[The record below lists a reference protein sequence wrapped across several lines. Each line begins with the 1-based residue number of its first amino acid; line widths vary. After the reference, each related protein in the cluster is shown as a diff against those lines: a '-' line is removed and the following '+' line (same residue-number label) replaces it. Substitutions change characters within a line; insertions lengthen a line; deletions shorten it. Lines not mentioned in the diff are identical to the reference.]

1 MMKED
6 KASISMMLSAAIV
19 GVIDV
24 VAFIAFLILGILIGV
39 GSLLQSQGIIIA
51 AIVIAAI
58 NVVEIILVPVFL
70 MLRKG

>member
-6 KASISMMLSAAIV
+6 KASVSMMLSAAIV

-24 VAFIAFLILGILIGV
+24 IAFIAFLILGILIGV

>member
-1 MMKED
+1 MIRED
-6 KASISMMLSAAIV
+6 KASVSIMLSAAII
-19 GVIDV
+19 GIIDV
-24 VAFIAFLILGILIGV
+24 IAVIVFAVLGILIGV

-58 NVVEIILVPVFL
+58 NVVEIILVPILL

>member
-1 MMKED
+1 MIRED
-6 KASISMMLSAAIV
+6 KASVSIMLSAAIV
-19 GVIDV
+19 GIIDV
-24 VAFIAFLILGILIGV
+24 IAVIVFAVLGILIGV

-58 NVVEIILVPVFL
+58 NVVEIIMVPILL

>member
-1 MMKED
+1 MIRED
-6 KASISMMLSAAIV
+6 KASVSMMISAIV
-19 GVIDV
+19 VGAIDV
-24 VAFIAFLILGILIGV
+24 IAFIAFAILGILIGV

-70 MLRKG
+70 KLRKG

>member
-24 VAFIAFLILGILIGV
+24 IAFIAFLILGILIGV

>member
-1 MMKED
+1 MKED
-6 KASISMMLSAAIV
+6 RASISMMLSAAIV

-24 VAFIAFLILGILIGV
+24 IAFIAFLILGILIGV

>member
-6 KASISMMLSAAIV
+6 KASVSMMLSAAIV

-24 VAFIAFLILGILIGV
+24 IAFIAFLILGILIGV
-39 GSLLQSQGIIIA
+39 GSLLQSQGIIIT

>member
-6 KASISMMLSAAIV
+6 KASVSMMLSAAIV
-19 GVIDV
+19 GVRDV
-24 VAFIAFLILGILIGV
+24 IAFIAFLILGILIGV
-39 GSLLQSQGIIIA
+39 GSLLQSQGIIIT

>member
-1 MMKED
+1 MIRED
-6 KASISMMLSAAIV
+6 KASVSIMLSAAIV
-19 GVIDV
+19 GIIDV
-24 VAFIAFLILGILIGV
+24 IAVIVFAILGILIGV

-58 NVVEIILVPVFL
+58 NVVEIILVPILL

>member
-1 MMKED
+1 MIKED
-6 KASISMMLSAAIV
+6 RASFSMMISAAIV
-19 GVIDV
+19 GAIDV
-24 VAFIAFLILGILIGV
+24 IAFIVFTILGILIGV

-58 NVVEIILVPVFL
+58 NVIEIILVPIFL

>member
-1 MMKED
+1 MIRED
-6 KASISMMLSAAIV
+6 KASVSIMLSAAII
-19 GVIDV
+19 GIIDV
-24 VAFIAFLILGILIGV
+24 IAVIVFAVLGILIGV

-58 NVVEIILVPVFL
+58 NVVEIIMVPILL

>member
-24 VAFIAFLILGILIGV
+24 IAFIAFLILGILIGV
-39 GSLLQSQGIIIA
+39 GSLLQSQGIIRA